1 MPVVEKIR
9 LEIVS
14 KEDLRKLEED
24 VVFIEGLSKRKDTAS
39 ARVKRRKQ
47 GVGGAFGQ
55 DPNDTSLPSSVI
67 KKRKQEELQRII
79 KPKGGKLGDKLLAG
93 TGAPIQRNVVFKNL
107 VKKVS
112 TLEASQVKS
121 QRALG
126 FAMQAIGLGRGG
138 LGGISQMMIGTVG
151 KIFFPIAIA
160 TTIAAVVFQMWKA
173 SYGRGGQNDASKLQL
188 DSAVS
193 FIGLERETSILGGE
207 RLFLG
212 DTTLRQGLPKGRSNT
227 AELRFGARQYVLRTN
242 PYGR

>member
-1 MPVVEKIR
+1 MPVVQKIR

-14 KEDLRKLEED
+14 KEELKDLEND
-24 VVFIEGLSKRKDTAS
+24 VVFLEGLSRRKDTAT
-39 ARVKRRKQ
+39 ARVKRRRQ
-47 GVGGAFGQ
+47 GAGGAFGQ
-55 DPNDTSLPSSVI
+55 DPNDVSLPSSI
-67 KKRKQEELQRII
+67 LKKRKQEELQRII
-79 KPKGGKLGDKLLAG
+79 KPKGGKLGEGLLAG
-93 TGAPIQRNVVFKNL
+93 TGAPIQKNLVFKNL

-121 QRALG
+121 QRVLG

-138 LGGISQMMIGTVG
+138 LGGVGQAMIGTVG

-160 TTIAAVVFQMWKA
+160 TTIAAVVFKMWKA
-173 SYGRGGQNDASKLQL
+173 SYGRGGQQDASKIQL
-188 DSAVS
+188 DSAIS
-193 FIGLERETSILGGE
+193 FIGLERETSIVGGD

-212 DTTLRQGLPKGRSNT
+212 DTTLKQGIPKGRSNT